1 MKRLNI
7 IFISLL
13 AMVCTVLSCSDD
25 SVEDKDIQ
33 KIDPVGQLEVYKTSR
48 EKEILV
54 KFIRTNY
61 VKDIQIEIAYRN
73 TESGENGEWTTI
85 VLNGDN
91 YKYGGNYL
99 LQVPAE
105 GTYEVAITLIGAN
118 ELRSESKSQL
128 ASTFEYVKTSMF
140 DCAHSMMTCVIKYY

>member
-54 KFIRTNY
+54 KLIISIY
-61 VKDIQIEIAYRN
+61 VNVIEIVISYLN
-73 TESGENGEWTTI
+73 T
-85 VLNGDN
+85 
-91 YKYGGNYL
+91 Y
-99 LQVPAE
+99 
-105 GTYEVAITLIGAN
+105 
-118 ELRSESKSQL
+118 
-128 ASTFEYVKTSMF
+128 YVEKG
-140 DCAHSMMTCVIKYY
+140 

>member
-61 VKDIQIEIAYRN
+61 VKDIQIEIAYRRID
-73 TESGENGEWTTI
+73 TGKTQVWR
-85 VLNGDN
+85 
-91 YKYGGNYL
+91 KL
-99 LQVPAE
+99 L
-105 GTYEVAITLIGAN
+105 I
-118 ELRSESKSQL
+118 
-128 ASTFEYVKTSMF
+128 ASSCRR
-140 DCAHSMMTCVIKYY
+140 DI

>member
-105 GTYEVAITLIGAN
+105 GTYEVAITLM
-118 ELRSESKSQL
+118 SQ
-128 ASTFEYVKTSMF
+128 
-140 DCAHSMMTCVIKYY
+140 

>member
-48 EKEILV
+48 S
-54 KFIRTNY
+54 RPNC
-61 VKDIQIEIAYRN
+61 
-73 TESGENGEWTTI
+73 
-85 VLNGDN
+85 LNGMRILT
-91 YKYGGNYL
+91 GR
-99 LQVPAE
+99 V
-105 GTYEVAITLIGAN
+105 IG
-118 ELRSESKSQL
+118 RK
-128 ASTFEYVKTSMF
+128 
-140 DCAHSMMTCVIKYY
+140 

>member
-48 EKEILV
+48 EK
-54 KFIRTNY
+54 
-61 VKDIQIEIAYRN
+61 RN
-73 TESGENGEWTTI
+73 SGEIHKNKLCERHTDRNSLSEYGVWRKRRMDYYCAEW
-85 VLNGDN
+85 
-91 YKYGGNYL
+91 
-99 LQVPAE
+99 
-105 GTYEVAITLIGAN
+105 
-118 ELRSESKSQL
+118 
-128 ASTFEYVKTSMF
+128 
-140 DCAHSMMTCVIKYY
+140 

>member
-61 VKDIQIEIAYRN
+61 VKRHTDRN
-73 TESGENGEWTTI
+73 SLSEYGVWRKRRMDYYCAEW
-85 VLNGDN
+85 
-91 YKYGGNYL
+91 
-99 LQVPAE
+99 
-105 GTYEVAITLIGAN
+105 
-118 ELRSESKSQL
+118 
-128 ASTFEYVKTSMF
+128 
-140 DCAHSMMTCVIKYY
+140 